1 MVWNYQKKTT
11 KGQYNTDSMKQ
22 AVQYVRDG
30 GKCAEAARRFGVNR
44 ETVRS
49 IKGAYL
55 MFLLLAFTHTKCNTP
70 TLITYLL
77 VFNIIP
83 TIYYTYSCSFCVI
96 FCLFTLS
103 SKNKRKLWK
112 NYQHLYITYL
122 FSLRNKG
129 FISCT
134 LYPTHLH
141 IVPQGWGTMCKLTFF
156 NWTEMTHL
164 A

>member
-1 MVWNYQKKTT
+1 MLQKWFETT
-11 KGQYNTDSMKQ
+11 RRKLQKVNIIPTDSMKQ

-70 TLITYLL
+70 TLINYLL

-83 TIYYTYSCSFCVI
+83 TIIYRYSFCVI

-122 FSLRNKG
+122 FSLHNKVDLYLEYLAHCTPPTCT
-129 FISCT
+129 SC
-134 LYPTHLH
+134 PRGG
-141 IVPQGWGTMCKLTFF
+141 VRCA
-156 NWTEMTHL
+156 N
-164 A
+164 